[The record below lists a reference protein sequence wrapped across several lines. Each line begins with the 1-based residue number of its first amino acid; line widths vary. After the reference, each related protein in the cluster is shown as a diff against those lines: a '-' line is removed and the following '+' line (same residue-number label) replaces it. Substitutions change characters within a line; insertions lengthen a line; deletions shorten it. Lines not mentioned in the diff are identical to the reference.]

1 MYIHVGV
8 VYQQPI
14 VLPPTTK
21 CPVLYRSF
29 AMSGYN
35 NAGKEFHQKRES
47 IRTLQIAV
55 WIPVY
60 GIYCIHSVCVV
71 WSCSSIHVLLVC
83 CVAQVGIAGCTMWEE
98 TMMQARYPQNGESCE
113 VHGFF
118 FCLFDLFHTVRFNLW
133 MTSKPS
139 NHCDFKVHL
148 ASCTC
153 FKHMPTCWLQK
164 IL

>member
-60 GIYCIHSVCVV
+60 GIYCIHSVCCVV
-71 WSCSSIHVLLVC
+71 LFFYTCLTRLLCCSGRHRWVYYVRRDYDASQIPPEW
-83 CVAQVGIAGCTMWEE
+83 WELWG
-98 TMMQARYPQNGESCE
+98 AW
-113 VHGFF
+113 FF